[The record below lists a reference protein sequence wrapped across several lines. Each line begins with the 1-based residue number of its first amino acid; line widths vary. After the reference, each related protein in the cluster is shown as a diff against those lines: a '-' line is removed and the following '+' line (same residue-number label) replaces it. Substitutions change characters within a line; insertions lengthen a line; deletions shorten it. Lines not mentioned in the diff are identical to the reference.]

1 MQSAEL
7 EVKAGT
13 YGHVIK
19 TCINAGVVS
28 QAEALLEE
36 MRAADIHVKSRI
48 AALVAKHVERR
59 KQQGDRGES
68 AAISAARTTSPA
80 PTTPPTT
87 PTATHATATTTT
99 ATTVTEPMGTPL
111 SPDGLPPPVWVRTE
125 TVPASVLGSSSSSSS
140 GGDMNAAN
148 HTSSSPLSSQGTE
161 QVGVETGSI
170 YTSSQTGVASPPI
183 PPLSWDVQQ
192 QQHARGGGGDGGYGG
207 GEGGGDGRAKSPR
220 VAVKAFLRVVGNHT
234 KSRRWDAIVRELE
247 DVTSDPATK
256 VSMRMYEGC
265 IAGLATGG
273 RWVEALSVLEMM
285 QGAGLVPAAS
295 CVTAA
300 IRACAK
306 ATPPRWGLGLS
317 LLRGME
323 GPDVW
328 AYVATMSGLAKGGQW
343 KTCASLLEEMGEVG
357 LEPNM

>member
-1 MQSAEL
+1 MQLLRDMQSAEL
-7 EVKAGT
+7 EVKSGT
-13 YGHVIK
+13 YAHVIK
-19 TCINAGVVS
+19 TCINAGEVS

-36 MRAADIHVKSRI
+36 MRAADVYVKSRV

-59 KQQGDRGES
+59 KQRGDVDEP
-68 AAISAARTTSPA
+68 AAKCAPPRTSLLL
-80 PTTPPTT
+80 TT
-87 PTATHATATTTT
+87 PTTARRQTATTITTATTT
-99 ATTVTEPMGTPL
+99 VTGPIGAPL
-111 SPDGLPPPVWVRTE
+111 SPGDQPLPAWVRTE
-125 TVPASVLGSSSSSSS
+125 TEPVSVLGPSSS
-140 GGDMNAAN
+140 GDGMSAAN
-148 HTSSSPLSSQGTE
+148 QPSSSPFTTRETE
-161 QVGVETGSI
+161 QVSVDAGSI
-170 YTSSQTGVASPPI
+170 CTSSQAGAASPTY
-183 PPLSWDVQQ
+183 PPLSWDVHQQ
-192 QQHARGGGGDGGYGG
+192 QQQQQSVRGGGSGR
-207 GEGGGDGRAKSPR
+207 GEGRAKSPR

-234 KSRRWDAIVRELE
+234 KSRRWGAIVRALE

-306 ATPPRWGLGLS
+306 ATPPRWGLGMS

-323 GPDVW
+323 EPDEW
-328 AYVATMSGLAKGGQW
+328 AYVATMSCLAKGGQW
-343 KTCASLLEEMGEVG
+343 KTCALLLEEMGGVG